1 MFADSSRHQEETIIT
16 GMKGRLE
23 AYLPENKVFHYLQ
36 PTRLQ
41 MTKEDHKNREKWVDT
56 TQPTP
61 KSSIQ
66 EKIIDCSGLSKVYL
80 FSQEMEWK
88 YLIEQ
93 VQN

>member
-1 MFADSSRHQEETIIT
+1 
-16 GMKGRLE
+16 
-23 AYLPENKVFHYLQ
+23 
-36 PTRLQ
+36 
-41 MTKEDHKNREKWVDT
+41 MTKENHKNREKWVDT